1 MVKTQRRKKTNQNVT
16 KRNPMLIK
24 TKSLVTKCPV
34 NFKPFEEEFSKTIPQ
49 NQLIKSNEQKKS
61 QFVKEVTARFAPK
74 NIQPNNDFYDY
85 INYGWLKNVSL
96 EKQQEYIVQVDD
108 FRLAQDKVYH
118 E

>member
-49 NQLIKSNEQKKS
+49 NQLIKSNEQKK
-61 QFVKEVTARFAPK
+61 KPICKRG
-74 NIQPNNDFYDY
+74 Y
-85 INYGWLKNVSL
+85 
-96 EKQQEYIVQVDD
+96 
-108 FRLAQDKVYH
+108 R
-118 E
+118 